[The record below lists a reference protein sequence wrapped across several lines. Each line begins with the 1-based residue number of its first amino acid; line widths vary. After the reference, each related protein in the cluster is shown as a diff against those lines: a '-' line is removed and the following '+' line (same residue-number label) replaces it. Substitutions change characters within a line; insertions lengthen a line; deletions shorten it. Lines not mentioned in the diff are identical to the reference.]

1 MNSKKNIINKRV
13 KPACKVARVYQNVTH
28 GEEGTT
34 VMTRKYRWKNYFC
47 LKNEKEEVIKELSVQ
62 INFNQSGIKEFQI
75 IQLLAAIE
83 KHILNMLKEDIPIS
97 REIKWVDT
105 QHDMKSPES
114 LFGQS

>member
-1 MNSKKNIINKRV
+1 M
-13 KPACKVARVYQNVTH
+13 
-28 GEEGTT
+28 E
-34 VMTRKYRWKNYFC
+34 RKYKWKNEFC
-47 LKNEKEEVIKELSVQ
+47 LMNDKEEVVKEFNVQ
-62 INFNQSGIKEFQI
+62 VYFNQTGITECQI
-75 IQLLAAIE
+75 IQLLAAVE

>member
-1 MNSKKNIINKRV
+1 
-13 KPACKVARVYQNVTH
+13 
-28 GEEGTT
+28 
-34 VMTRKYRWKNYFC
+34 MTRKYRWKNEFS
-47 LKNEKEEVIKELSVQ
+47 LINENEEVIKELNLQ
-62 INFNQSGIKEFQI
+62 LYFNQSGINDSQI